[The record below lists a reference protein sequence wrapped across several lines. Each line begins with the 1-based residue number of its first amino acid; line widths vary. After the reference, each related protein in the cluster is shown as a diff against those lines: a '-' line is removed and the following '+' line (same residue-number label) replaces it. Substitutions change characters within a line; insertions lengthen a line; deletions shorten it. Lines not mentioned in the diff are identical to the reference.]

1 MTSAGNIE
9 PEIKQTLEMLGITYT
24 WIVVDP
30 DFADTENFCRKYDY
44 PMEKSGN
51 TILVASKLDVNKK
64 VKELMEVSRLSFANA
79 EETTHL
85 TGMMIGGVTPIGL
98 PDTLPVFIDSDVMTI
113 DYVIIGGGSRSGKIQ
128 MNPQELLKL
137 PNSKVVQGLSKT

>member
-1 MTSAGNIE
+1 
-9 PEIKQTLEMLGITYT
+9 
-24 WIVVDP
+24 
-30 DFADTENFCRKYDY
+30 
-44 PMEKSGN
+44 
-51 TILVASKLDVNKK
+51 
-64 VKELMEVSRLSFANA
+64 MEVSRLSFANA
-79 EETTHL
+79 EETAHV